1 MLKFLPQNKKIVLI
15 GGVFLFV
22 AAIGVYWYI
31 SSNSAPSFS
40 AYKVASGQITESV
53 NGSGTVQAQNSVD
66 LSFQEPGQ
74 VANVFVSEGQYVQ
87 NGAVL
92 ASLNQSLLQA
102 QLSEAKANLAAA
114 QANLAILQQGAT
126 PQEISVYQA
135 QVQGA
140 QNALVTAISN
150 AYVSASDAVYNQADQ
165 IFTNPRTNPQLV
177 FPTGNEQLT
186 INLQNERVSLESA
199 LENWQSALTGLN
211 ASSDPFASAQTA
223 SSVLSEEQAF
233 LTNAATAVNDVIPS
247 VSLTET
253 TIAGWKTG
261 IAAGRTEVN
270 AAASSVV
277 SASSAMD
284 VAQKQLALKEAPPTA
299 DQVAAQEAAVAQ
311 AQAAVSSAQAAINNS
326 NLTAPFSGAI
336 SNLNLK
342 ADQVVAA
349 GSPVMT
355 LTNSNGF
362 KFNLYLS
369 QNDVADLR
377 IGDKAQVTLD
387 AYGSAMPFPATV
399 TAIALAP
406 IQVNGA
412 PAYEVTLYFLGNSQ
426 KIKDGMTGSAT
437 ITVQSDKNILEVP
450 SSLVISDNNQNYVLV
465 RNGSA
470 VEKRKIQI
478 GISGGGMTEVTA
490 GLSAGE
496 KIVDF

>member
-186 INLQNERVSLESA
+186 INLQNERISLESA

-211 ASSDPFASAQTA
+211 ASSDLFVSAQTA

-233 LTNAATAVNDVIPS
+233 LTDAATAVNDAIPS
-247 VSLTET
+247 ISLTET
-253 TIAGWKTG
+253 TIAGWKAG

-270 AAASSVV
+270 QAASSVV
-277 SASSAMD
+277 AASSALN
-284 VAQKQLALKEAPPTA
+284 VAQKQLALKQAPPTA
-299 DQVAAQEAAVAQ
+299 DQVAAQEAIVAQ
-311 AQAAVSSAQAAINNS
+311 AQAAVSSAQAAIDNS
-326 NLTAPFSGAI
+326 NLVAPFSGAI

-349 GSPVMT
+349 GTPVMT

-362 KFNLYLS
+362 KFKLYLS
-369 QNDVADLR
+369 QNDVANLR
-377 IGDKAQVTLD
+377 IGDKAMVTLD
-387 AYGSAMPFPATV
+387 AYGTGVSFPANV
-399 TAIALAP
+399 AAIASAP

-412 PAYEVTLYFLGNSQ
+412 PAYEVTLYFLGNNKQ
-426 KIKDGMTGSAT
+426 IKDGMTGSAIIT
-437 ITVQSDKNILEVP
+437 IKSDKNVLVVP

-465 RNGSA
+465 KNKA
-470 VEKRKIQI
+470 TVEKRKIET
-478 GISGGGMTEVTA
+478 GISGDGMTEVTA

-496 KIVDF
+496 EIVNF

>member
-1 MLKFLPQNKKIVLI
+1 MLKLLPVNRRFVLI
-15 GGVFLFV
+15 V
-22 AAIGVYWYI
+22 AAFLIASGIGVYLYI
-31 SSNSAPSFS
+31 SANGAPSFS
-40 AYKVASGQITESV
+40 GYTVAAGQITESV
-53 NGSGTVQAQNSVD
+53 EGSGTVQAQNSVD
-66 LSFQEPGQ
+66 LSFQAPGQ
-74 VANVFVSEGQYVQ
+74 VVNLYVNEGQYVQ
-87 NGAVL
+87 SGAVL
-92 ASLNQSLLQA
+92 ASLNQTSLQA
-102 QLSEAKANLAAA
+102 QLNEAKANLAAA
-114 QANLAILQQGAT
+114 QADLAILEQGAT

-140 QNALVTAISN
+140 QNALITAINN

-165 IFTNPRTNPQLV
+165 IFTNPRTNPQLI
-177 FPTGNEQLT
+177 FSTGNEQLT
-186 INLQNERVSLESA
+186 INLQNERLSLESA
-199 LENWQSALTGLN
+199 LENWQSSLN
-211 ASSDPFASAQTA
+211 GIGASSDLSASAQAA
-223 SSVLSEEQAF
+223 SSVLSEEQSF
-233 LTNAATAVNDVIPS
+233 LTDAATAVNDVIPS

-277 SASSAMD
+277 SASSALD
-284 VAQKQLALKEAPPTA
+284 VAQKQLALKQAPPTA
-299 DQVAAQEAAVAQ
+299 DQVAAQEAVVAQ

-349 GSPVMT
+349 GAPVMT

-369 QNDVADLR
+369 QNDVADLH

-387 AYGSAMPFPATV
+387 AYGSGTLFSATV
-399 TAIALAP
+399 TAIASAP

-437 ITVQSDKNILEVP
+437 ITIQSDKNVLEVP
-450 SSLVISDNNQNYVLV
+450 SALIISDNNQNYVLV
-465 RNGSA
+465 RKGSV
-470 VEKRKIQI
+470 VEKRKVQV
-478 GISGGGMTEVTA
+478 GISGGGMTEVIA

-496 KIVDF
+496 EIINF